1 MKKLLLLNVLL
12 VSFFFTGLTSVNF
25 DSQSQNKSPESL
37 VKSFIKYAQD
47 GDFLKI
53 ISNLNYYNNFPDKT
67 ASDEKKQNVKRFLEM
82 EKKKQ
87 FYLIEYYKDKYKD
100 AVITKSDKISNNLW
114 RIFIKSYD
122 YTGQKTILKE
132 EPILVINIDGNWY
145 IYVYTPTP
153 KK

>member
-1 MKKLLLLNVLL
+1 
-12 VSFFFTGLTSVNF
+12 
-25 DSQSQNKSPESL
+25 
-37 VKSFIKYAQD
+37 
-47 GDFLKI
+47 
-53 ISNLNYYNNFPDKT
+53 
-67 ASDEKKQNVKRFLEM
+67 M

-87 FYLIEYYKDKYKD
+87 SYLIEYYKDKYKD

-114 RIFIKSYD
+114 RIYIKSYD

-145 IYVYTPTP
+145 RYVYTPTP